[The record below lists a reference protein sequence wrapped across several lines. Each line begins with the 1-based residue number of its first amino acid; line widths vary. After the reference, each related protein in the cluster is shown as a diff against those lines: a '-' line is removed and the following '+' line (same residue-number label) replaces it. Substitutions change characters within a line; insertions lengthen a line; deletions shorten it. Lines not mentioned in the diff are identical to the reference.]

1 MYLTHNKTKRIS
13 QKYNEK
19 LFTIQISNKN
29 SLRIRNHFQ
38 KYKKAYQATKQ
49 N

>member
-1 MYLTHNKTKRIS
+1 MYLTQNKTKHIS

-19 LFTIQISNKN
+19 PFTIQISDKN

-38 KYKKAYQATKQ
+38 KYKKVYQLIKQ